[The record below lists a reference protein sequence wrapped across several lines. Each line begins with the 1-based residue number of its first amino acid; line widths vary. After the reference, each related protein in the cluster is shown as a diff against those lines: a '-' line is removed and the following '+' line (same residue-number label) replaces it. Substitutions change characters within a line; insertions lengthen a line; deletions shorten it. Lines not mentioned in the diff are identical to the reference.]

1 MGVSDAEDAFGVTPD
16 QLPPCPLPG
25 QQEKHGEEPA
35 KDSLHKRDPGVV
47 AQGTHGDSNQSSS
60 AKTGTGRG
68 AASLSNSDSPRK
80 VSQEFATYEQAS

>member
-1 MGVSDAEDAFGVTPD
+1 MFSRVGVSDAEDAFGLMLD

-25 QQEKHGEEPA
+25 QQEKHGEEP
-35 KDSLHKRDPGVV
+35 GVE

-68 AASLSNSDSPRK
+68 AASLSDSDSPRK
-80 VSQEFATYEQAS
+80 VSQEFATCEQAS